1 MCGIVGITS
10 NKEVTTRIINS
21 LKKLEYRGYDS
32 AGIATLKD
40 GFINEVKCEGRVEAL
55 EKNISKTN
63 IQGEIGIGH
72 VRWATHGKPSTIN
85 AHPHSS
91 EKVSVVHNGIIE
103 NSTILKKVLEK
114 KGYKFKSQT
123 DTEVI
128 AHLVTDYLKKNNLK
142 KQLLKF

>member
-55 EKNISKTN
+55 EKNIFKTN

-72 VRWATHGKPSTIN
+72 VRWATHGNPPFN
-85 AHPHSS
+85 
-91 EKVSVVHNGIIE
+91 
-103 NSTILKKVLEK
+103 
-114 KGYKFKSQT
+114 
-123 DTEVI
+123 VI
-128 AHLVTDYLKKNNLK
+128 
-142 KQLLKF
+142 

>member
-55 EKNISKTN
+55 EKNISK
-63 IQGEIGIGH
+63 
-72 VRWATHGKPSTIN
+72 
-85 AHPHSS
+85 
-91 EKVSVVHNGIIE
+91 
-103 NSTILKKVLEK
+103 
-114 KGYKFKSQT
+114 
-123 DTEVI
+123 
-128 AHLVTDYLKKNNLK
+128 
-142 KQLLKF
+142 